1 MKTYVLTFVAI
12 IGMAIAMQAQGLS
25 VGDTAPDFK
34 LKNIDGEMVSLSDY
48 DDKEGAIIIFTC
60 NHCPFS
66 IAYEDRL
73 NDLEA
78 TYAAKGYPII
88 AINPNDPELY
98 PEDSFDEM
106 KVRAEEKGFKFPYL
120 MDEKQDIYP
129 QYGATKTPHIYLL
142 SNDGGDFTVEYI
154 GAIDDSARDAS
165 SVEKTYLADAIDS
178 LIAGEDIA
186 VTETKAVG
194 CSIKVKK

>member
-12 IGMAIAMQAQGLS
+12 IGMAFAMTAQGLS

-142 SNDGGDFTVEYI
+142 SNNAGDFTVEYI